1 MHSAIIAAAAAKE
14 TTFTGT
20 WSLVF
25 SHSSIVPKL
34 HPTGVFAHSLLDECD
49 SYCGIVHIVRTS
61 FLRLC
66 EAVAEK
72 SFHLYRYIKSEKL
85 SPKMQI
91 FLNFFNFFNNVAL
104 GNRLSFD
111 GALCAVPD
119 LAEHLLFAIN
129 SHIDK
134 CKTVRYTNL
143 QISCKLEGWLMARY
157 LTRQRKQLLEYL
169 SEHTGD

>member
-49 SYCGIVHIVRTS
+49 SYCGIVHIVQTS

-104 GNRLSFD
+104 GNGLPLD
-111 GALCAVPD
+111 GGTLYLQSIRILTNAKQYGIL
-119 LAEHLLFAIN
+119 I
-129 SHIDK
+129 
-134 CKTVRYTNL
+134 CK
-143 QISCKLEGWLMARY
+143 
-157 LTRQRKQLLEYL
+157 
-169 SEHTGD
+169 

>member
-1 MHSAIIAAAAAKE
+1 MHSAIIVAAAAKE

-20 WSLVF
+20 WSLAF

-34 HPTGVFAHSLLDECD
+34 HPTGVFAHSLLDERD

-85 SPKMQI
+85 SPKMQK
-91 FLNFFNFFNNVAL
+91 FLKNFYR
-104 GNRLSFD
+104 G
-111 GALCAVPD
+111 
-119 LAEHLLFAIN
+119 
-129 SHIDK
+129 
-134 CKTVRYTNL
+134 
-143 QISCKLEGWLMARY
+143 
-157 LTRQRKQLLEYL
+157 LLEMDCRSMAIPSICNQFAY
-169 SEHTGD
+169 

>member
-1 MHSAIIAAAAAKE
+1 MHSVVIAAAAAKE
-14 TTFTGT
+14 TKVIGT
-20 WSLVF
+20 WSFAF

-34 HPTGVFAHSLLDECD
+34 HPTGVFAHSLLDERD

-91 FLNFFNFFNNVAL
+91 FLKFFKIFL
-104 GNRLSFD
+104 
-111 GALCAVPD
+111 
-119 LAEHLLFAIN
+119 
-129 SHIDK
+129 
-134 CKTVRYTNL
+134 
-143 QISCKLEGWLMARY
+143 
-157 LTRQRKQLLEYL
+157 
-169 SEHTGD
+169 

>member
-91 FLNFFNFFNNVAL
+91 FLKFFKIFL
-104 GNRLSFD
+104 
-111 GALCAVPD
+111 
-119 LAEHLLFAIN
+119 
-129 SHIDK
+129 
-134 CKTVRYTNL
+134 
-143 QISCKLEGWLMARY
+143 
-157 LTRQRKQLLEYL
+157 
-169 SEHTGD
+169 

>member
-14 TTFTGT
+14 TTVIDT
-20 WSLVF
+20 WSLAF

-91 FLNFFNFFNNVAL
+91 FFNFFNNVAL
-104 GNRLSFD
+104 GNGLPLD
-111 GALCAVPD
+111 GDTLYLQSIRILTNAKQYGIL
-119 LAEHLLFAIN
+119 I
-129 SHIDK
+129 
-134 CKTVRYTNL
+134 CK
-143 QISCKLEGWLMARY
+143 
-157 LTRQRKQLLEYL
+157 
-169 SEHTGD
+169 

>member
-14 TTFTGT
+14 TKVIGT
-20 WSLVF
+20 WSLAF

-34 HPTGVFAHSLLDECD
+34 HPTGVFAHSLLDERD

-91 FLNFFNFFNNVAL
+91 FLNFFLTRWLLEMNCRSMAL
-104 GNRLSFD
+104 S
-111 GALCAVPD
+111 ALC
-119 LAEHLLFAIN
+119 LTSQNTLYLQSIRILTN
-129 SHIDK
+129 SKQYGILI
-134 CKTVRYTNL
+134 CK
-143 QISCKLEGWLMARY
+143 
-157 LTRQRKQLLEYL
+157 
-169 SEHTGD
+169 